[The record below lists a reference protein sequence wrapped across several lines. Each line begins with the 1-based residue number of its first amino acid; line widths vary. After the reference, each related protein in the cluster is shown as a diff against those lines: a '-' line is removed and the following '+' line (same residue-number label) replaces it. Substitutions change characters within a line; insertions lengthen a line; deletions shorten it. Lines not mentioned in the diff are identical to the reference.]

1 MKTAG
6 LPRQPNPAALYIMY
20 SPARSAVSVESEDG
34 WVVWFAAEAPDG
46 QPRRAR
52 PPRAPAPKLQVPKPP
67 AADGGMGQT
76 LGELA
81 AALADALGRRDAA
94 LSERD
99 AAVAER
105 DAAVAALAAAK
116 KPANGHAPTKRRS
129 PAKTPPR
136 SQKSSKP
143 SPAAVSRSPASS
155 KARSPPKRAPPPR
168 PPPSPVPSS
177 RSSARPARL
186 RDEARQLAEL
196 VQATATVVEKRRTL
210 ATARLEA
217 ARAKRP
223 ASPAWRGPSPSP
235 TRPPLD
241 RTRLAYAPSP
251 PTKNRPKTRGR
262 SRKDA
267 QRAAAAALDRARS
280 VFKRAGYTA
289 SGIDFSRLFPR
300 GITLDADEFRSGVR
314 RVLKVAPSTLSDA
327 DVRRVFRSV
336 ESEDAVALDAL
347 LAFVEA

>member
-1 MKTAG
+1 
-6 LPRQPNPAALYIMY
+6 MY

-52 PPRAPAPKLQVPKPP
+52 PPRAPAPPLKVPKPVSEP
-67 AADGGMGQT
+67 DGMGQT

-116 KPANGHAPTKRRS
+116 KPANGHAATKRRS

-251 PTKNRPKTRGR
+251 PTKTGRPKTRGR

-267 QRAAAAALDRARS
+267 QRAAAAVLDRARS

>member
-1 MKTAG
+1 
-6 LPRQPNPAALYIMY
+6 MY

-52 PPRAPAPKLQVPKPP
+52 PPRAPAPPLKVPKPVSEP
-67 AADGGMGQT
+67 DGMGQT

-116 KPANGHAPTKRRS
+116 KPANGHAATKRRS

-300 GITLDADEFRSGVR
+300 GTTLDADEFRSAVR

-327 DVRRVFRSV
+327 DLRRVFRSV

>member
-1 MKTAG
+1 M
-6 LPRQPNPAALYIMY
+6 
-20 SPARSAVSVESEDG
+20 
-34 WVVWFAAEAPDG
+34 
-46 QPRRAR
+46 
-52 PPRAPAPKLQVPKPP
+52 
-67 AADGGMGQT
+67 
-76 LGELA
+76 
-81 AALADALGRRDAA
+81 
-94 LSERD
+94 
-99 AAVAER
+99 
-105 DAAVAALAAAK
+105 
-116 KPANGHAPTKRRS
+116 
-129 PAKTPPR
+129 
-136 SQKSSKP
+136 
-143 SPAAVSRSPASS
+143 
-155 KARSPPKRAPPPR
+155 
-168 PPPSPVPSS
+168 PSS

>member
-1 MKTAG
+1 MAT
-6 LPRQPNPAALYIMY
+6 R
-20 SPARSAVSVESEDG
+20 
-34 WVVWFAAEAPDG
+34 
-46 QPRRAR
+46 
-52 PPRAPAPKLQVPKPP
+52 
-67 AADGGMGQT
+67 
-76 LGELA
+76 
-81 AALADALGRRDAA
+81 
-94 LSERD
+94 
-99 AAVAER
+99 
-105 DAAVAALAAAK
+105 
-116 KPANGHAPTKRRS
+116 PTKRRS

-280 VFKRAGYTA
+280 SLQARGATPA

-327 DVRRVFRSV
+327 DIRRVFRSV
-336 ESEDAVALDAL
+336 ESEDAVALDGAQ
-347 LAFVEA
+347 LAFVDARYITAPSLFVLARSHTSRCTNISRSLYAFLFCGLGGVSHVADSSAAGAGRGGQHGRPLLAEASRVPPGFGLGPTRA

>member
-1 MKTAG
+1 
-6 LPRQPNPAALYIMY
+6 MY

-46 QPRRAR
+46 RPRRAR

-99 AAVAER
+99 SAIAER

-116 KPANGHAPTKRRS
+116 RPANGHASSTKRRS

>member
-1 MKTAG
+1 
-6 LPRQPNPAALYIMY
+6 MY

-52 PPRAPAPKLQVPKPP
+52 PPRAPAPPLKVPKPP
-67 AADGGMGQT
+67 VSNDGMGQT

-116 KPANGHAPTKRRS
+116 KPANGHASSAKRRS

-267 QRAAAAALDRARS
+267 QRAAAAALDRARA

-300 GITLDADEFRSGVR
+300 GITLDADEFRSAVR